1 MARYSLLVLK
11 MPLNTIQL
19 TVHSVVLNLVAEFSQ
34 SISAL
39 LNALPYLAIVL
50 WPHSVTLQCSG

>member
-11 MPLNTIQL
+11 MPLNTNQL

-34 SISAL
+34 SILAL
-39 LNALPYLAIVL
+39 LNALPYLATVL